1 MSPLLLLLVS
11 YYVGTLGTHTE
22 IKRVAEEKVT
32 LPCHHQLGLP
42 EKDTLDI
49 EWLLTDNEGNQKV
62 VITYSSHHVYN
73 NLTEEQKGR
82 VAFASNFLA
91 GDASLQIEP
100 LKPSDEGRYT
110 CKVKNSG
117 RYVWS
122 HVILKVLVRPSK
134 PKCELEG
141 ALTEGSDLTLQCE
154 SSSGT
159 KPIVYYWQRIR
170 EKEGEDE
177 HLPPK
182 SRIDYN
188 NPGRV
193 LLQNLTMSS
202 SGLYQCTAG
211 NEAGKES
218 CVVRVTVQSIM
229 SKGPAVGIDL
239 GTTYSCVGVFQHG
252 KVEII
257 ANDQGNRTTP
267 SYVAFTDTE
276 RLIGDA
282 AKNQVAMNPTNT
294 VFDAKRLIGRRFDD
308 AVVQSD
314 MKHWPFMVVNDAGR
328 PKVQVEYKGE
338 TKSFYPEEVS
348 SMVLTKMKEIA
359 EAYLGKV
366 GAERNVLIFDLGGGT
381 FDVSILTIEDG
392 IFEVKSTAGDTHLGG
407 EDFDNRMV
415 NHFIAEFKRKHKK
428 DISENKRAVRR
439 LRTACERAKRTL
451 SSSTQA
457 SIEIDSLYEGIDF
470 YTSITRARFEEL
482 NADLFRGT
490 LDPVEKALRDA
501 KLDKSQI
508 HDIVLVG
515 GSTRIPKIQK
525 LLQDFFNGK
534 ELNKSI
540 NPDEAVAYGAAVQ
553 AAILSGDKSENVQDL
568 LLLDVTPLS
577 LGIETAGGV
586 MTVLIKRNTT
596 IPTKQTQTFTTYS
609 DNQPG
614 VLIQVYEGERAMTKD
629 NNLLGKFE
637 LTGIPPA
644 PRGVPQIEV
653 TFDIDANGILNV
665 SAVDKS
671 TGKENKITIT
681 NDKGRL
687 SKEDIERMVQ
697 EAEKYKAEDEK
708 QRDKVSSK
716 NSLESYAFNMK
727 ATVED
732 EKLQGKINDED
743 KQKIL
748 DKCNEIINWLD
759 KNQTAEKEEF
769 EHQQK
774 ELEKVCN
781 PIITKLYQSAG
792 GMPGGMP
799 GGFPGGGAPPS
810 GGASSGP
817 TIEEVD

>member
-1 MSPLLLLLVS
+1 MA
-11 YYVGTLGTHTE
+11 
-22 IKRVAEEKVT
+22 KA
-32 LPCHHQLGLP
+32 
-42 EKDTLDI
+42 
-49 EWLLTDNEGNQKV
+49 
-62 VITYSSHHVYN
+62 
-73 NLTEEQKGR
+73 
-82 VAFASNFLA
+82 
-91 GDASLQIEP
+91 
-100 LKPSDEGRYT
+100 
-110 CKVKNSG
+110 
-117 RYVWS
+117 
-122 HVILKVLVRPSK
+122 
-134 PKCELEG
+134 
-141 ALTEGSDLTLQCE
+141 
-154 SSSGT
+154 
-159 KPIVYYWQRIR
+159 
-170 EKEGEDE
+170 
-177 HLPPK
+177 
-182 SRIDYN
+182 
-188 NPGRV
+188 
-193 LLQNLTMSS
+193 
-202 SGLYQCTAG
+202 
-211 NEAGKES
+211 
-218 CVVRVTVQSIM
+218 
-229 SKGPAVGIDL
+229 PAVGIDL

-282 AKNQVAMNPTNT
+282 AKNQVAMNPSNT
-294 VFDAKRLIGRRFDD
+294 IFDAKRLIGRRFDD
-308 AVVQSD
+308 QAVQSD
-314 MKHWPFMVVNDAGR
+314 MKHWPFKVINDSGK
-328 PKVQVEYKGE
+328 PKIQVQYKGE
-338 TKSFYPEEVS
+338 TKTFFPEEVS
-348 SMVLTKMKEIA
+348 SMVLTKMKETA
-359 EAYLGKV
+359 EAYLGKNV
-366 GAERNVLIFDLGGGT
+366 SNAVITVPAYFNDSQRQATKDAGAIAGLNVLRIINEPTAAAIGYGLDKKVSGHGERNVLIFDLGGGT

-392 IFEVKSTAGDTHLGG
+392 IFEVKATAGDTHLGG

-415 NHFIAEFKRKHKK
+415 NHFVQEFKRKYKK
-428 DISENKRAVRR
+428 DLTTNKRALRR

-482 NADLFRGT
+482 NADLFRST
-490 LDPVEKALRDA
+490 MEPVEKALRDA
-501 KLDKSQI
+501 KMDKAQI

-515 GSTRIPKIQK
+515 GSTRIPKVQK

-553 AAILSGDKSENVQDL
+553 AAILAGDKSEEVQDL

-586 MTVLIKRNTT
+586 MTTLIKRNTT

-665 SAVDKS
+665 TAVEKS

-687 SKEDIERMVQ
+687 SKEEIERMVN
-697 EAEKYKAEDEK
+697 EAERYRAEDEK
-708 QRDKVSSK
+708 QKATIAAK
-716 NSLESYAFNMK
+716 NGLESYCFNMK
-727 ATVED
+727 STVED
-732 EKLQGKINDED
+732 EKLKDKISDSD
-743 KQKIL
+743 KQTIL
-748 DKCNEIINWLD
+748 DKCNEVIRWLD
-759 KNQTAEKEEF
+759 ANQLAEKEEF
-769 EHQQK
+769 EEKQK
-774 ELEKVCN
+774 ELEQICN
-781 PIITKLYQSAG
+781 PIITKLYQGAG
-792 GMPGGMP
+792 GAPGGMP
-799 GGFPGGGAPPS
+799 GGFPGGFPGA
-810 GGASSGP
+810 GGAAAGGAGAGGAGP